1 MGKLTHKQALETI
14 RQGGRLPVL
23 ARAVGVLADD
33 PDTTPEELLPA
44 LDHPGIV
51 AEQAAIALH
60 RMTGTPWAG
69 DRKPI
74 TSRDFWDARLRADR
88 QAVASRAIP
97 KKAAT

>member
-1 MGKLTHKQALETI
+1 
-14 RQGGRLPVL
+14 
-23 ARAVGVLADD
+23 VLADD

-44 LDHPGIV
+44 LDHPGVV

-74 TSRDFWDARLRADR
+74 TSREFWDVRLRLDR
-88 QAVASRAIP
+88 RPVASRAAR